1 MKANKLMSIVF
12 AIAMLFS
19 IVATAEANTL
29 TPLLLSEFQGLTGT
43 GAEYG
48 PPPAVGFPD
57 GPTTVQSE
65 ESVPLFYG
73 PGPGQE
79 DVDALLFVI
88 SMDPSVFG
96 VFNSDGG
103 TIGWQL
109 DSASATFNSGDFFIH
124 GSTGFPTN
132 IEGIGNGEIAGVKFP
147 DAYHAGVLYDPF
159 SGGKTGDPLNSLEM
173 VISTTVQPLR
183 VDIFSV
189 TNIPGASLH
198 ISGNTPNS
206 HGVGVVPE
214 PATMLLLGSGLVGLA
229 AVTQLLA
236 HSS

>member
-1 MKANKLMSIVF
+1 MKLKFVV
-12 AIAMLFS
+12 AILIILTFF
-19 IVATAEANTL
+19 ICFKATAEAITL
-29 TPLLLSEFQGLTGT
+29 DPVTLLGFQGLTGT

-57 GPTTVQSE
+57 GPTTVQSD

-79 DVDALLFVI
+79 DVDALLFVL
-88 SMDPSVFG
+88 SMDQSSLTALG
-96 VFNSDGG
+96 GG

-109 DSASATFNSGDFFIH
+109 DSASATFSSTDFY
-124 GSTGFPTN
+124 STSAAGFPTS

-147 DAYHAGVLYDPF
+147 DAFHAGVLYDPF
-159 SGGKTGDPLNSLEM
+159 NGGTTGEPISLSM
-173 VISTTVQPLR
+173 IISSPVQPLR
-183 VDIFSV
+183 VDVFSV
-189 TNIPGASLH
+189 TDIPNSSLH

-214 PATMLLLGSGLVGLA
+214 PASMLLLGSGLLGLVGFGRKKFFKK
-229 AVTQLLA
+229 
-236 HSS
+236 